1 MINCLQILIPQMKNN
16 YSKRKINHTPFEVIL
31 KNTSLLKKIFLLRVV
46 LFGTFSG
53 FGQVD
58 NCAATSTLSVGTSC
72 STTNYTV
79 AATFNN
85 DGPAPCNGTS
95 WRDGWFTFT
104 TDATTTSVTIQGT
117 SDRVLGLALYS
128 GTCGTLSQ
136 VACSVLGNANAN
148 LTNINVLANTSYLL
162 RLMRTNNANNNSMVG
177 TICVY
182 KSENTV
188 PTTGNNSYSM
198 CSGNLYDNGGST
210 GNYAN
215 SSNGYTV
222 LNPSVAGNFVRV
234 SGTASTEVSY
244 DFIKIYD
251 GVGLGGTVLYNNSGT
266 GLTIPNITSTTGS
279 LTVQFTSDISN
290 ADTGFNLAVSCITPS
305 PPTITNLL
313 TNTSGCAGS
322 SITITGT
329 NLTGATA
336 ANVKIGGTAVSS
348 ITSNDGTTL
357 VAVIGSGTTGTV
369 SVSTPSGTATSL
381 GTFTVNPAPTSPGNP
396 TSNSPQC
403 NPPGA
408 TLTSAA
414 APPGTENYYW
424 QATSLGTSTTN
435 SGNTY
440 TVATSGTYYIRAQT
454 IATGCWSLGQGSLAV
469 VVNTSINTL
478 ATIPNPSNGAL
489 GVCYAGSNPVSSIS
503 WTAAAGATSYD
514 VYFGPGSLPGSVTS
528 TVATTSYAT
537 GTLSASTTYYWK
549 IVPKNACGVSTGS
562 PITWSFTTSA
572 TNCYCIPTGTTSY
585 WITNF
590 TTTGG
595 VTNIANTTA
604 NSNIYGNYTSSSVGQ
619 FPGSAINMSITTN
632 SGTHYFYGWVDWNN
646 DGDFAD
652 AGEAIFSTSTFTANY
667 TGTYIISAAQPA
679 GSFRMRIANSWS
691 ATSITSCS
699 AAGYSEYED
708 YTLNVLLLSPCAS
721 PTAQPTALNLTVIGT
736 TINGAFTAASPAPSG
751 YLIVRSTSAT
761 APSLTNGTTYAV
773 GFTGLTPGTTRV
785 IQGSTITSNG
795 VAFSDTGLTAN
806 TQYYYHVFS
815 YNADCI
821 GTPFYLTTTPLT
833 NNTTTCIPNPTSPV
847 NSAITS
853 NSFTVTWSASAGAL
867 NYVLEVYTNAGYT
880 IPVAGSPFTIASPTV
895 TYNVTGLVG
904 PVTYYYRIKATN
916 ASCSSGYSTGTVTTL
931 LSNDEPC
938 NAIPLTV
945 SSTCSYSTY
954 TNAGATAST
963 TVPAPGCGGYLG
975 GDVWFSAV
983 VPATGELD
991 FDLQTGSMTD
1001 SGIAIYSGT
1010 CGALTQLD
1018 CDDDSSTNGLMSS
1031 IKITGLTPG
1040 NSIYIRVWEY
1050 NNDNNGTF
1058 GICASTPS
1066 CPSPSDIYTNI
1077 LSATSVTVG
1086 WTPSA
1091 AATGGYQYYI
1101 NTTGTAPTAGTTP
1114 TGSTPAGVTTVTLTG
1129 LTSGLKYYFWVRSF
1143 CGGTDVSTWFG
1154 PTNYTPCAVGSGTG
1168 STTLGCTS
1176 PITGGLGLSGAD
1188 PAALSCSA
1196 LTCPTLEVS
1205 YLPIKQTTNYTVS
1218 SIPFTPPY
1226 QFTCLQNP
1234 VSVNVDDV
1242 WSSTINLPFDF
1253 CFYGNNYNKCLIG
1266 SNGVITFDT
1275 TTYLPGGYNDWS
1287 FSSNLPNTS
1296 LFRNTIFG
1304 VYQDIDPSKG
1314 GQVGWELIT
1323 LNSGCRALVA
1333 SWNEIPMFSSACNS
1347 KYYTGMMVLYENTN
1361 IIEVYIKEKN
1371 NCGGW
1376 NDGNAIVGVQN
1387 AAGTAAVVAP
1397 GRNGLDAN
1405 WTVPIPTGEAWRF
1418 TPSGP
1423 SIIPIVKWYQGP
1435 VSPTNLIAGATAST
1449 LNVCP
1454 TVTTSYTAEVTYPL
1468 CTGNL
1473 VVTDNTLV
1481 TVNGNKVWNGASN
1494 NDWNTGSNWTPTGV
1508 PTNTDCVIVPVV
1520 NSPRPYPIVSNS
1532 PNAVGYNLAVYN
1544 NASLTINSN
1553 QNLTITDKVTV
1564 QPTGIFTI
1572 NNSAS
1577 LIQINNILNSGNII
1591 YKRDSPN
1598 IRMLDYS
1605 YWSSPVV
1612 GFNVSNIV
1620 APLTFGPIYKWNT
1633 TVANSNGGQGTWQN
1647 APGST
1652 MVAGKGYI
1660 ARAPNASPYNSGSGT
1675 LSGTFTGVP
1684 QNGII
1689 TIPIERG
1696 TDQNTAYHTGTNGV
1710 EISYLSDNWN
1720 LLGNP
1725 YPSAIRASQFL
1736 FDNKTKIEGNVRLW
1750 THGNLPVY
1758 TTNPFYSSFVYNY
1771 TAGDYLT
1778 YNFTGTSCCPAANAD
1793 LYIGSGQGFFVQM
1806 LDGPPV
1812 SATDNIT
1819 VEFNNG
1825 LRSATLSNTTFYRT
1839 SNLTTT
1845 SALNI
1850 NNIERNRIW
1859 LDLIN
1864 PNGQSDRTLFGYIQD
1879 ATMETDSFFDCIT
1892 QNTGGT
1898 LIYSKT
1904 GDTKFTIQGRSLPF
1918 DINDEV
1924 PIGINIPTSGD
1935 YTMAIG
1941 GLDGLFNQ
1949 QAVYLKDELLNITH
1963 NIKENPY
1970 HFTSNTQS
1978 GGINNRFKIVY
1989 VDNTLGTP
1997 TYTFENTVK
2006 VMVKE
2011 EVAVS
2016 SSTLQMQSI
2025 LVYNLLGQ
2033 ELDSYKNINSN
2044 YVILSNLHKNNIGL
2058 LLKIKLQTGEIITK
2072 KIIF

>member
-1 MINCLQILIPQMKNN
+1 MLQMKNY
-16 YSKRKINHTPFEVIL
+16 YSKRKVNHNPFEVIL
-31 KNTSLLKKIFLLRVV
+31 KNKFLLKNTFLLIMV
-46 LFGTFSG
+46 LFGAFAG

-58 NCAATSTLSVGTSC
+58 NCATTSTLSVGTSC
-72 STTNYTV
+72 STTNYTI
-79 AATFNN
+79 AATFTN

-95 WRDGWFTFT
+95 FRDGWFTFT
-104 TDATTTSVTIQGT
+104 TDATTNTITIQGT

-148 LTNINVLANTSYLL
+148 LTNISVLPNTSYLL

-182 KSENTV
+182 KVENTV
-188 PTTGNNSYSM
+188 PATGNNSYTM
-198 CSGNLYDNGGST
+198 CSGNLYDNGGSA

-222 LNPSVAGNFVRV
+222 LNPSVAGNFIRV
-234 SGTASTEVSY
+234 SGTASTEATY

-266 GLTIPNITSTTGS
+266 GLTIPVITSTSGS

-290 ADTGFNLAVSCITPS
+290 IDTGFNLAVSCFTPTPCS
-305 PPTITNLL
+305 GTPVAGTATVNPTTNV
-313 TNTSGCAGS
+313 AGS
-322 SITITGT
+322 TYGVTATGFT
-329 NLTGATA
+329 TASGLTFQWQFSDTGGAPW
-336 ANVKIGGTAVSS
+336 N
-348 ITSNDGTTL
+348 NQ
-357 VAVIGSGTTGTV
+357 
-369 SVSTPSGTATSL
+369 GTATSVYTSL
-381 GTFTVNPAPTSPGNP
+381 TGMIAPAAGIVRTWKLVVTCTASGLNANSATGTFTSTNCIPTSTY
-396 TSNSPQC
+396 TSDYISNF
-403 NPPGA
+403 
-408 TLTSAA
+408 
-414 APPGTENYYW
+414 
-424 QATSLGTSTTN
+424 STTGGTTN
-435 SGNTY
+435 ISNPSGGLSGTGYGNFYATQSASLFAGNTLNFTEVY
-440 TVATSGTYYIRAQT
+440 NG
-454 IATGCWSLGQGSLAV
+454 GSHGL
-469 VVNTSINTL
+469 SIWIDLN
-478 ATIPNPSNGAL
+478 NNGVFETTERL
-489 GVCYAGSNPVSSIS
+489 FN
-503 WTAAAGATSYD
+503 AGATATG
-514 VYFGPGSLPGSVTS
+514 FTGSITIPIATFAGDYRMRVRAWYGSVNPDPC
-528 TVATTSYAT
+528 
-537 GTLSASTTYYWK
+537 TL
-549 IVPKNACGVSTGS
+549 I
-562 PITWSFTTSA
+562 SF
-572 TNCYCIPTGTTSY
+572 
-585 WITNF
+585 
-590 TTTGG
+590 
-595 VTNIANTTA
+595 
-604 NSNIYGNYTSSSVGQ
+604 
-619 FPGSAINMSITTN
+619 
-632 SGTHYFYGWVDWNN
+632 
-646 DGDFAD
+646 
-652 AGEAIFSTSTFTANY
+652 GEA
-667 TGTYIISAAQPA
+667 
-679 GSFRMRIANSWS
+679 
-691 ATSITSCS
+691 
-699 AAGYSEYED
+699 ED
-708 YTLNVLLLSPCAS
+708 YKITVLSLLPCAS
-721 PTAQPTALNLTVIGT
+721 PTTQPTALNLTVIGT
-736 TINGAFTAASPAPSG
+736 TINGTFAAATPAPSG
-751 YLIVRSTSAT
+751 YLIVRSSSAT
-761 APSLTNGTTYAV
+761 APTLANGTTYAV
-773 GFTGLTPGTTRV
+773 GFTGLTPGITRV
-785 IQGSTITSNG
+785 IQGSAATNNG
-795 VAFSDTGLTAN
+795 VAFSDTGLAGS
-806 TQYYYHVFS
+806 TQYYYHIFS
-815 YNADCI
+815 YNANCS
-821 GTPFYLTTTPLT
+821 GAPFYLTTTPLT
-833 NNTTTCIPNPTSPV
+833 NNATTCIPNPISPV

-853 NSFTVTWSASAGAL
+853 NSFTVTWSASVGAL

-880 IPVAGSPFTIASPTV
+880 IPVAGSPFTIPSPTV
-895 TYNVTGLVG
+895 TYNVTGLTG
-904 PVTYYYRIKATN
+904 PITYYYRIKATN
-916 ASCSSGYSTGTVTTL
+916 ASCSSGYVTGTVTTL
-931 LSNDEPC
+931 LSNDESC

-963 TVPAPGCGGYLG
+963 AVTAPGCGGYLG

-983 VPATGELD
+983 VPATGELN

-1018 CDDDSSTNGLMSS
+1018 CDDDSSANGLMSN

-1040 NSIYIRVWEY
+1040 TIIYIRVWEY

-1086 WTPSA
+1086 WTPSV
-1091 AATGGYQYYI
+1091 AATSGYQYFI
-1101 NTTGTAPTAGTTP
+1101 NTTGTAPTSGTTP

-1143 CGGTDVSTWFG
+1143 CGGTDVGTWFG
-1154 PTNYTPCAVGSGTG
+1154 PTNYTPCAVGNGTG

-1218 SIPFTPPY
+1218 SIPYAPPY

-1275 TTYLPGGYNDWS
+1275 TTYTPGGYNAWS

-1296 LFRNTIFG
+1296 LFKNTIFG

-1323 LNSGCRALVA
+1323 LNSGCRALIA

-1361 IIEVYIKEKN
+1361 IIDVYIKEKN
-1371 NCGGW
+1371 DCAGW
-1376 NDGNAIVGVQN
+1376 NDGNAIIGVQN
-1387 AAGTAAVVAP
+1387 ATGTAAVVAP
-1397 GRNGLDAN
+1397 GRNSLDAN

-1423 SIIPIVKWYQGP
+1423 SINPTVKWYQGT
-1435 VSPTNLIAGATAST
+1435 VSPANLIAGQNAST

-1473 VVTDNTLV
+1473 VVTDNTTV
-1481 TVNGNKVWNGASN
+1481 TVNGNKVWNGTSSN
-1494 NDWNTGSNWTPTGV
+1494 NWNTGSNWTPIGV

-1520 NSPRPYPIVSNS
+1520 NAPRPYPIISNI

-1572 NNSAS
+1572 NNNAS

-1605 YWSSPVV
+1605 YWSSPVA
-1612 GFNVSNIV
+1612 GFNVNNIV
-1620 APLTFGPIYKWNT
+1620 SPLVFGPIYKWNT
-1633 TVANSNGGQGTWQN
+1633 TLGNSNGGQGTWQN

-1660 ARAPNASPYNSGSGT
+1660 ARAPNSAPYNSGSGT

-1806 LDGPPV
+1806 IDGPPV
-1812 SATDNIT
+1812 SAADNIT

-1839 SNLTTT
+1839 ENFTKASL
-1845 SALNI
+1845 LDV

-1864 PNGQSDRTLFGYIQD
+1864 LNGQSDRTLFGYIQG

-1898 LIYSKT
+1898 LIYSET

-1918 DINDEV
+1918 DVNDEIS
-1924 PIGINIPTSGD
+1924 IGINIPTSGD
-1935 YTMAIG
+1935 YTIAIG

-1963 NIKENPY
+1963 NIKESPY

-1989 VDNTLGTP
+1989 VDTTLGTP
-1997 TYTFENTVK
+1997 TYAFQNNIK
-2006 VMVKE
+2006 VMVKD
-2011 EVAVS
+2011 EVAVTS
-2016 SSTLQMQSI
+2016 SNFQIESI
-2025 LVYNLLGQ
+2025 MVYNLLGQ
-2033 ELDSYKNINSN
+2033 ELDTYKNINSN
-2044 YVILSNLHKNNIGL
+2044 YTVLSNLRKNNIGL
-2058 LLKIKLQTGEIITK
+2058 LLKIRLQTGEILTK
-2072 KIIF
+2072 KIIY

>member
-31 KNTSLLKKIFLLRVV
+31 KNTSLLKKIFLLLVV

-369 SVSTPSGTATSL
+369 SVTTPSGTATSL
-381 GTFTVNPAPTSPGNP
+381 GTFTVNSAPTSPGNP

-708 YTLNVLLLSPCAS
+708 YTLNVLSLSPCAT

-815 YNADCI
+815 YNASCI

-833 NNTTTCIPNPTSPV
+833 NNATTCIPNPTSPV

-853 NSFTVTWSASAGAL
+853 NSFTVTWSASTGAL

-1050 NNDNNGTF
+1050 NNDSNGTF

-1508 PTNTDCVIVPVV
+1508 PTSADCVIVPVV
-1520 NSPRPYPIVSNS
+1520 NSSRPYPIVSNS

-1660 ARAPNASPYNSGSGT
+1660 ARAPNAAPYNSGSGT

-1935 YTMAIG
+1935 YTIAIG

-1978 GGINNRFKIVY
+1978 GGINNRFKVVY

-1997 TYTFENTVK
+1997 TYTLENTVK

-2016 SSTLQMQSI
+2016 SSTLQMESI

-2033 ELDSYKNINSN
+2033 ELDSYKSINSN
-2044 YVILSNLHKNNIGL
+2044 YVILSNLHKNTATL